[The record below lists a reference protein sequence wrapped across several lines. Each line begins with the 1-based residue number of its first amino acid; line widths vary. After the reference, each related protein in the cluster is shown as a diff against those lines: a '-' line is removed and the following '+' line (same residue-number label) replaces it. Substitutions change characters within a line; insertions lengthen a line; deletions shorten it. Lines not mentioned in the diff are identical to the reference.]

1 MTLLTAEDYLR
12 FPILAADC
20 RYAYGDGPQ
29 QFGELFLPASPPPR
43 PVVALVHGGGYQEK
57 YDLQPVSAIARAL
70 ANEGF
75 AVWNIEYRRAGNG
88 GEYPNMFLD
97 VGAAADFLHQIADEH
112 GLDLSAVISIGHSA
126 GGHLALWLAGR
137 HRIAEA
143 SPLFSKSALPI
154 AGVAALAPL
163 ADVAFAF
170 DTDSGGDALSVV
182 MGREQPS
189 FDAHLRDGSPREL
202 LPLGVPQI
210 HIVGDQD
217 EIILTNVR
225 HYLEAAEAAG
235 DEPELILLEGA
246 GHFEI
251 VAVDAPEWKVARA
264 AILNLRS
271 AIQSKNP

>member
-12 FPILAADC
+12 FPLLAPDC
-20 RYAYGDGPQ
+20 RYCYGDGPQ
-29 QFGELFLPASPPPR
+29 QFGELFLPESPPPR
-43 PVVALVHGGGYQEK
+43 PVVVLVHGGGYQEK
-57 YDLQPVSAIARAL
+57 YDLKPVGTIARAL

-88 GEYPNMFLD
+88 GDYPNMFLD
-97 VGAAADFLHQIADEH
+97 VGAAADYLHQIADEH
-112 GLDLSAVISIGHSA
+112 GLDLSGVISIGHSA

-137 HRIAEA
+137 HRISEA
-143 SPLFSKSALPI
+143 SPLYSARALPI
-154 AGVAALAPL
+154 AAVAALAPL

-202 LPLGVPQI
+202 LPLGRPQI

-217 EIILTNVR
+217 ELILSNVR

-246 GHFEI
+246 GHFEV
-251 VAVDAPEWKVARA
+251 VAVDAPEWQVVLD
-264 AILNLRS
+264 AIVRLRS
-271 AIQSKNP
+271 AIQAQIP